1 MAVHTAWIL
10 QTKERLMARFRVGVS
25 HAVAGT
31 IATAATLVVVLAGC
45 SLASKEG
52 AGSGKDQSGNP
63 RSAVTTTD
71 ADWKP
76 VADALGRTGKL
87 GDNNTA
93 FRVALVR
100 NDLQVTTDG
109 VAIKPGLSLGGYA
122 AFARYDN
129 NETLLM
135 GDLVV
140 TEAELPKVT
149 DALQAHGLAQT
160 ALHKHLL
167 QQTPPVWW
175 THVHGMGDAVQLAQ
189 GLKAALDATS
199 ISPMN
204 PPSAPPPPVDIDIAG
219 VEQALGRKGT
229 PDSGLLKYSIPRKD
243 TIVEDG
249 HVLPAASLNLTTVIN
264 FQPVGG
270 GRAAINGDF
279 ILIAPE
285 VQKVIQAL
293 RAGNIQI
300 VELHNH
306 GLTEQPRLFYMH
318 YWAVDDA
325 VTLAKA
331 LRPALDATNL
341 QPQS

>member
-1 MAVHTAWIL
+1 
-10 QTKERLMARFRVGVS
+10 MARTRVKVK

-31 IATAATLVVVLAGC
+31 AAIAATVAVVLAGC
-45 SLASKEG
+45 SSGSKGG
-52 AGSGKDQSGNP
+52 AGSGNP
-63 RSAVTTTD
+63 RSALTTTD

-93 FRVALVR
+93 YRVGLAR

-109 VAIKPGLSLGGYA
+109 VAIRPGLSLGGYA
-122 AFARYDN
+122 GFVRYDN
-129 NETLLM
+129 NQTLLM

-149 DALQAHGLAQT
+149 DALQSHGIGQT
-160 ALHKHLL
+160 GLHKHLL
-167 QQTPPVWW
+167 EQTPPVWW
-175 THVHGMGDAVQLAQ
+175 THVHGMGDATQLAQ

-199 ISPMN
+199 IG
-204 PPSAPPPPVDIDIAG
+204 PPAPPPAQPPPVDIDTAG

-229 PDSGLLKYSIPRKD
+229 ADGGLFKYSIPRKD

-249 HVLPAASLNLTTVIN
+249 HVLPAVSLNLTTVIN

-279 ILIAPE
+279 ILTAPE

-293 RAGNIQI
+293 RAANIQI

-325 VTLAKA
+325 VTLARA

-341 QPQS
+341 QPG

>member
-1 MAVHTAWIL
+1 
-10 QTKERLMARFRVGVS
+10 MARVR
-25 HAVAGT
+25 HAVART
-31 IATAATLVVVLAGC
+31 VAITATMAVVLAAC
-45 SLASKEG
+45 SSGSKGG
-52 AGSGKDQSGNP
+52 AGNGKDQVGNP
-63 RSAVTTTD
+63 HSAARTTD

-76 VADALGRTGKL
+76 VTDALGRTGKL

-93 FRVALVR
+93 YRVALVR

-129 NETLLM
+129 NQTLLM

-149 DALQAHGLAQT
+149 DAIQAHGIAQT

-199 ISPMN
+199 IGPVN
-204 PPSAPPPPVDIDIAG
+204 APSAPPPRVDIDTAG

-229 PDSGLLKYSIPRKD
+229 PDGGLFKYSIPRKD

-249 HVLPAASLNLTTVIN
+249 YVLPAASLNLTTVIN

-279 ILIAPE
+279 ILTAPE

-293 RAGNIQI
+293 LAGNIQI

-341 QPQS
+341 LSP

>member
-1 MAVHTAWIL
+1 
-10 QTKERLMARFRVGVS
+10 MARIRVGVK
-25 HAVAGT
+25 HAVART
-31 IATAATLVVVLAGC
+31 VAVATTVAVVLAGC
-45 SLASKEG
+45 SSGSKG
-52 AGSGKDQSGNP
+52 GSGSGNSHAGNP
-63 RSAVTTTD
+63 HSAVRTTD

-76 VADALGRTGKL
+76 VTDALGRTGKL

-93 FRVALVR
+93 YRVALVR

-122 AFARYDN
+122 AFARYDDN
-129 NETLLM
+129 RTLLM

-149 DALQAHGLAQT
+149 DAIQAHGIAQT

-199 ISPMN
+199 IGPVN
-204 PPSAPPPPVDIDIAG
+204 APSAPPPAVDIDTAG

-229 PDSGLLKYSIPRKD
+229 PDGGLFKYSIPRKD

-249 HVLPAASLNLTTVIN
+249 YVLPAASLNLTTVIN
-264 FQPVGG
+264 FQPAGG

-279 ILIAPE
+279 ILTAPE

-325 VTLAKA
+325 VTLSKT

-341 QPQS
+341 QSP

>member
-1 MAVHTAWIL
+1 MVRKRVSPRRIV
-10 QTKERLMARFRVGVS
+10 ARTFAIAA
-25 HAVAGT
+25 AVA
-31 IATAATLVVVLAGC
+31 VVLAGC
-45 SLASKEG
+45 GSGSKGG
-52 AGSGKDQSGNP
+52 AGSSTDQPGNP
-63 RSAVTTTD
+63 RAAVTTTD

-76 VADALGRTGKL
+76 VADVLGRAGKL

-93 FRVALVR
+93 YRVPLVR

-109 VAIKPGLSLGGYA
+109 VPIKPGLSLGGYA
-122 AFARYDN
+122 AFARYDDN
-129 NETLLM
+129 QTLLM

-149 DALQAHGLAQT
+149 DALQAHGIAQT

-167 QQTPPVWW
+167 QQNPPVWW
-175 THVHGMGDAVQLAQ
+175 THVHGMGDATQLAQ
-189 GLKAALDATS
+189 GLKAALDATA
-199 ISPMN
+199 IGPAT
-204 PPSAPPPPVDIDIAG
+204 PPPAQQPPVDIDVAG
-219 VEQALGRKGT
+219 VQQALGRKGT
-229 PDSGLLKYSIPRKD
+229 QDGGLLKYSIPRKD

-279 ILIAPE
+279 ILTAPE

-293 RAGNIQI
+293 RAGNIQV

-306 GLTEQPRLFYMH
+306 GLTEEPRLFYMH

-325 VTLAKA
+325 VTLARA
-331 LRPALDATNL
+331 LRPAMDATNL
-341 QPQS
+341 QSS

>member
-1 MAVHTAWIL
+1 MVRIG
-10 QTKERLMARFRVGVS
+10 MGVNR
-25 HAVAGT
+25 AVART
-31 IATAATLVVVLAGC
+31 AAIAATAAVLLAGC
-45 SLASKEG
+45 SSGSKQG
-52 AGSGKDQSGNP
+52 GGNDGDQAGNP
-63 RSAVTTTD
+63 RSAVRTTD
-71 ADWKP
+71 TDWKP

-93 FRVALVR
+93 YRVALVR

-122 AFARYDN
+122 AFVRYDN

-135 GDLVV
+135 GDLVI
-140 TEAELPKVT
+140 TEAELSKVT
-149 DALQAHGLAQT
+149 DALQAHGLAKT

-189 GLKAALDATS
+189 GLKAALDATA
-199 ISPMN
+199 IGPAN
-204 PPSAPPPPVDIDIAG
+204 PPPTQQPPVDIDVAG
-219 VEQALGRKGT
+219 VQQALGRKGT
-229 PDSGLLKYSIPRKD
+229 QDGGLLKYSIPPKD

-279 ILIAPE
+279 ILIASE

-325 VTLAKA
+325 VILAKA

-341 QPQS
+341 QSG

>member
-1 MAVHTAWIL
+1 MRSKTMGMTNVT
-10 QTKERLMARFRVGVS
+10 RRVFV
-25 HAVAGT
+25 
-31 IATAATLVVVLAGC
+31 ATAALALVVVAGC
-45 SLASKEG
+45 NSGSNSGSDASNNP
-52 AGSGKDQSGNP
+52 QSSARNP
-63 RSAVTTTD
+63 ITTTD
-71 ADWKP
+71 ADWKS
-76 VADALGRTGKL
+76 VAEALGRTGKL

-93 FRVALVR
+93 YRVALTR
-100 NDLQVTTDG
+100 NDLQVTSYG

-140 TEAELPKVT
+140 TEAEVPKVT
-149 DALQAHGLAQT
+149 DALQSHGIAQT

-167 QQTPPVWW
+167 EQSPPVWW
-175 THVHGMGDAVQLAQ
+175 THIHGMGDATQLAQ

-199 ISPMN
+199 IGSA
-204 PPSAPPPPVDIDIAG
+204 APPPAQQPPVDIDVAG
-219 VEQALGRKGT
+219 VQQALGRKGT
-229 PDSGLLKYSIPRKD
+229 QDSGLLKYSIPRKD
-243 TIVEDG
+243 QIVEDG
-249 HVLPAASLNLTTVIN
+249 HVLPASSLNLATVIN

-270 GRAAINGDF
+270 GKAAINGDF
-279 ILIAPE
+279 ILTAPE

-318 YWAVDDA
+318 FWAVDDA
-325 VTLAKA
+325 VALARA

-341 QPQS
+341 QQPA

>member
-1 MAVHTAWIL
+1 
-10 QTKERLMARFRVGVS
+10 MARKRVSPQHTVAIAA
-25 HAVAGT
+25 AVA
-31 IATAATLVVVLAGC
+31 LLLAGC
-45 SLASKEG
+45 GSGSKG
-52 AGSGKDQSGNP
+52 AAGSSTGQPGNP
-63 RSAVTTTD
+63 QLAATTTD

-76 VADALGRTGKL
+76 VADALGRAGKL

-93 FRVALVR
+93 YRVGLVR

-129 NETLLM
+129 QTLLM

-149 DALQAHGLAQT
+149 DALQAHGIAQT
-160 ALHKHLL
+160 GLHKHLL

-175 THVHGMGDAVQLAQ
+175 THVHGMGDAVRLAQ
-189 GLKAALDATS
+189 GLRAALDATS
-199 ISPMN
+199 IG
-204 PPSAPPPPVDIDIAG
+204 PPAPPPAQQAPVDIDTAG
-219 VEQALGRKGT
+219 VEQALGHKGT
-229 PDSGLLKYSIPRKD
+229 ADGGLFKYSIPRKD

-249 HVLPAASLNLTTVIN
+249 HALPAVSLNLTTVIN

-306 GLTEQPRLFYMH
+306 GLTEEPRLFYMH

-325 VTLAKA
+325 VTLARV

-341 QPQS
+341 A

>member
-1 MAVHTAWIL
+1 MACVKHA
-10 QTKERLMARFRVGVS
+10 FVG
-25 HAVAGT
+25 
-31 IATAATLVVVLAGC
+31 IAIAATVLAGC
-45 SLASKEG
+45 GSGSRTG
-52 AGSGKDQSGNP
+52 AGSSSEPAGKTH
-63 RSAVTTTD
+63 AAATTTD

-76 VADALGRTGKL
+76 VAEALGRGGKL

-109 VAIKPGLSLGGYA
+109 VTIKPGLSLGGYA
-122 AFARYDN
+122 AFARYDDN
-129 NETLLM
+129 QTLMM

-149 DALQAHGLAQT
+149 DALQSHGIAQT
-160 ALHKHLL
+160 GLHKHLL
-167 QQTPPVWW
+167 QQNPPIWW

-199 ISPMN
+199 IGPAT
-204 PPSAPPPPVDIDIAG
+204 PPPAQQPPVDIDIAG
-219 VEQALGRKGT
+219 IQQALGRKGT
-229 PDSGLLKYSIPRKD
+229 PDNGLFKYSIPRKD
-243 TIVEDG
+243 NIVEDG
-249 HVLPAASLNLTTVIN
+249 HVLPPASLNLTTVIN

-306 GLTEQPRLFYMH
+306 GLTEEPRLFYMH

-325 VTLAKA
+325 VALARA

-341 QPQS
+341 GG

>member
-1 MAVHTAWIL
+1 MA
-10 QTKERLMARFRVGVS
+10 GVKNAAAA
-25 HAVAGT
+25 AVA
-31 IATAATLVVVLAGC
+31 IATTAAVVLAGC
-45 SLASKEG
+45 SSGSKGG
-52 AGSGKDQSGNP
+52 AGSGNEQPGNP
-63 RSAVTTTD
+63 RSAVRTTE

-93 FRVALVR
+93 YRINLPR
-100 NDLQVTTDG
+100 TDLHISSYG
-109 VAIKPGLSLGGYA
+109 VDIKPGLSLGGYA

-140 TEAELPKVT
+140 TEEELPKVT

-167 QQTPPVWW
+167 QQSPPVWW
-175 THVHGMGDAVQLAQ
+175 THVHGMGDVTQLAQ
-189 GLKAALDATS
+189 GLKAALDATA
-199 ISPMN
+199 IG
-204 PPSAPPPPVDIDIAG
+204 PPTPPPAQQPPVDIDVAG
-219 VEQALGRKGT
+219 VEQALGRRGT
-229 PDSGLLKYSIPRKD
+229 QDGGLLKYSIPRKD
-243 TIVEDG
+243 TIIEDG
-249 HVLPAASLNLTTVIN
+249 HVLPAASLNLTTVVN

-270 GRAAINGDF
+270 DRAAINGDF
-279 ILIAPE
+279 ILTAPE
-285 VQKVIQAL
+285 VRKVIQAL

-306 GLTEQPRLFYMH
+306 GLTEEPRLFYMH

-325 VTLAKA
+325 VTLARA
-331 LRPALDATNL
+331 LRPAMDATNL
-341 QPQS
+341 RSS

>member
-1 MAVHTAWIL
+1 MAPTLVNL
-10 QTKERLMARFRVGVS
+10 K
-25 HAVAGT
+25 HAVAET
-31 IATAATLVVVLAGC
+31 VAIAATVAVVLAGC
-45 SLASKEG
+45 SSGSKGG
-52 AGSGKDQSGNP
+52 AGSGKDQGGNP

-93 FRVALVR
+93 YRVALVR

-149 DALQAHGLAQT
+149 DALQSHGIAQT

-167 QQTPPVWW
+167 EQTPPVWW

-189 GLKAALDATS
+189 ALKAALDATS
-199 ISPMN
+199 IGPA
-204 PPSAPPPPVDIDIAG
+204 APPPAQQPPVDIDTAG

-229 PDSGLLKYSIPRKD
+229 PDSGLFKYSIARKD
-243 TIVEDG
+243 TIVEDA

-293 RAGNIQI
+293 RAGNIRI

-325 VTLAKA
+325 VTLAKT

-341 QPQS
+341 QSA

>member
-1 MAVHTAWIL
+1 
-10 QTKERLMARFRVGVS
+10 MARKRVSPKHTVAIGA
-25 HAVAGT
+25 AVA
-31 IATAATLVVVLAGC
+31 LLLAGC
-45 SLASKEG
+45 GSGSKGG
-52 AGSGKDQSGNP
+52 AGSSTGQPANP
-63 RSAVTTTD
+63 RSAATTTD
-71 ADWKP
+71 ADWKS

-87 GDNNTA
+87 GDNGTA
-93 FRVALVR
+93 YRVALVR
-100 NDLQVTTDG
+100 NDLEVTTDN

-122 AFARYDN
+122 AFARYD

-149 DALQAHGLAQT
+149 DALQAHGIAQT
-160 ALHKHLL
+160 GLHKHLL

-175 THVHGMGDAVQLAQ
+175 THVHGMGDAAQLAQ
-189 GLKAALDATS
+189 GLRAALDATA
-199 ISPMN
+199 IGPA
-204 PPSAPPPPVDIDIAG
+204 APPPAQQPPVDIDTAG

-229 PDSGLLKYSIPRKD
+229 PDGGLFKYSIPRKD

-249 HVLPAASLNLTTVIN
+249 HALPAVPLNLTTVIN

-306 GLTEQPRLFYMH
+306 GLTEEPRLFYMH

-325 VTLAKA
+325 VTLARA

-341 QPQS
+341 A